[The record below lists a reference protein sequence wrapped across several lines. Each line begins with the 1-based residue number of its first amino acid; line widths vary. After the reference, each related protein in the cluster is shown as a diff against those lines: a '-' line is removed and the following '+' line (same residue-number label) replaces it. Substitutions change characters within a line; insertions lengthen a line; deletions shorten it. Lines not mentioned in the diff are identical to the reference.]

1 MTMIEDKNSSTK
13 DYFYDDGCEYS
24 KTCLECPLV
33 LCKYDDPI
41 LDNSKSKNNRNMII
55 SNMKKTNMTNK
66 EIAKTLNISTRTVH
80 RVLNQDDHKDQKFV
94 LELKNQNIIK
104 KSKLISMRN

>member
-1 MTMIEDKNSSTK
+1 MTMIENNNSSHK

-24 KTCLECPLV
+24 KSCLQCPLV

-80 RVLNQDDHKDQKFV
+80 RVLNQNNQQDQKFV

-104 KSKLISMRN
+104 KSQLISMRN

>member
-1 MTMIEDKNSSTK
+1 
-13 DYFYDDGCEYS
+13 
-24 KTCLECPLV
+24 
-33 LCKYDDPI
+33 
-41 LDNSKSKNNRNMII
+41 MII

-80 RVLNQDDHKDQKFV
+80 RVLNQNNHQDQKFV

-104 KSKLISMRN
+104 KSQLISMRN

>member
-1 MTMIEDKNSSTK
+1 MQ
-13 DYFYDDGCEYS
+13 
-24 KTCLECPLV
+24 CPLV

-66 EIAKTLNISTRTVH
+66 EIAKTLNISTG
-80 RVLNQDDHKDQKFV
+80 NC
-94 LELKNQNIIK
+94 
-104 KSKLISMRN
+104 S

>member
-1 MTMIEDKNSSTK
+1 MPILK
-13 DYFYDDGCEYS
+13 
-24 KTCLECPLV
+24 LV
-33 LCKYDDPI
+33 I

-80 RVLNQDDHKDQKFV
+80 RVLNQNNQQNQKFV

-104 KSKLISMRN
+104 KSQLISMRN